1 MTRRVVVRQKIWA
14 FITLGKMSAP
24 SIELM
29 ISLGEET
36 KTVGGDS
43 FGASKYQLLPARL
56 KPNGTYFKV

>member
-29 ISLGEET
+29 TSVGEET
-36 KTVGGDS
+36 KTVDGDPL
-43 FGASKYQLLPARL
+43 GAFKYQLPLARL
-56 KPNGTYFKV
+56 KSNRTYFQV